1 MLQFAEAWQKAALDA
16 GCTVAPPL
24 SLEVEKVA
32 MDPHALLPVMQL
44 CDCVFFAQKYAE
56 AHAPAL
62 LQASPAAETAGGD
75 VAESDDLEAWREG
88 HLAVRFLR
96 ALHAQGT
103 LLGSPCSG
111 LWFCTWGKL
120 GAFALDRASGRS
132 VFQPAVQQTQV
143 LDSVGAGDTFLASII
158 HARLLGAS
166 ASGALRCGCATAG
179 RKVAQQGFNGLAS
192 ALPSDLA

>member
-1 MLQFAEAWQKAALDA
+1 
-16 GCTVAPPL
+16 
-24 SLEVEKVA
+24 

-44 CDCVFFAQKYAE
+44 CDCVFFAQKYVE
-56 AHAPAL
+56 AHAAAL
-62 LQASPAAETAGGD
+62 LPASSDEEGE
-75 VAESDDLEAWREG
+75 VAEVEDLEAWKEG

-96 ALHAQGT
+96 ALHAQGAQ
-103 LLGSPCSG
+103 LDSACGG

-132 VFQPAVQQTQV
+132 IFEPAVRQPQV

-179 RKVAQQGFNGLAS
+179 RKVAQQGFSGLAA
-192 ALPSDLA
+192 ALPPDFA